1 MRHAENT
8 TINNN
13 IIRDNIGDGITITFD
28 SRNNNGNLISQNSI
42 YNNGDLGI
50 DLVEVRGTAGDG
62 LTENDNSD
70 GDNGANT
77 LQNFPEITNV
87 LIADNNDDDIDSND
101 SIVIEGQLQ
110 STPNSEFEIELF
122 SNATCNPDR
131 NGAEQSDIHG
141 EGERFYESVIVNT
154 DGNGLATFSSNPV
167 VRSDLAGNV
176 ITATATATASNNT
189 SEFSQCPQPNLLLV
203 KRITAINRGQSDQ
216 RLFTNFVDDAT
227 NIDTDDK
234 WLQVNN
240 NTSSYLVGAINVDQ
254 VRPEDEVEYTIYFL
268 SNGSETAENV
278 LICDLIPDNM
288 ELVPNSFNSE
298 PPAEDGLPGAARG
311 ILWQYDGATESLTN
325 ANDGD
330 DGYYFVPGDNPADVN
345 VLNSVQCGNS
355 SSNTNGAVVINL
367 NDLPVAKA
375 PEVPANSEIP
385 LDSYGFIR
393 FRARVK

>member
-1 MRHAENT
+1 M
-8 TINNN
+8 
-13 IIRDNIGDGITITFD
+13 
-28 SRNNNGNLISQNSI
+28 
-42 YNNGDLGI
+42 
-50 DLVEVRGTAGDG
+50 
-62 LTENDNSD
+62 
-70 GDNGANT
+70 
-77 LQNFPEITNV
+77 
-87 LIADNNDDDIDSND
+87 
-101 SIVIEGQLQ
+101 
-110 STPNSEFEIELF
+110 
-122 SNATCNPDR
+122 
-131 NGAEQSDIHG
+131 
-141 EGERFYESVIVNT
+141 
-154 DGNGLATFSSNPV
+154 
-167 VRSDLAGNV
+167 